1 MGWARGGK
9 RTTGDFSELDV
20 RYLSRN
26 GNLRPGTSSTLRWSR
41 NGVNTS
47 SIGIRSTFDSVVLS
61 YKRKSPGSN
70 EWKSE
75 EYPVYLHWTPCN
87 YGGRRPWFLCPA
99 QGCGRR
105 VAVLYGGGIFAC
117 RHCHG
122 LNYRSQHEPAWDRA
136 LTRYQKIRVKLGGH
150 PGDAYAFPS
159 KPKGMHWHTY
169 ERWCMKANQAQS
181 CSWPSWV
188 HRLMSAKA

>member
-1 MGWARGGK
+1 MGWSRGGR

-41 NGVNTS
+41 NGVDVS

-75 EYPVYLHWTPCN
+75 EYPVYLRWTPCN
-87 YGGRRPWFLCPA
+87 YGGTRPWFLCPA

-122 LNYRSQHEPAWDRA
+122 LNYRSQHEQAWDRA

-159 KPKGMHWHTY
+159 KPKGMHRRTY
-169 ERWCMKANQAQS
+169 ERWRMKANHAQS
-181 CSWPSWV
+181 CSWPNWV
-188 HRLMSAKA
+188 YRLISVKA